1 MKSVSTILLAVFLSL
16 PAFSA
21 DRGLCADLTA
31 GGLVNWVGIPQQQ
44 QRISY
49 SKEHQGLFFR
59 TDTGKAHHLQLS
71 LKQPFTVDEYETIY
85 ASAVFDTDPDS
96 PVSGLDLRL
105 RDRDNEIGAIR
116 PIRFENKNGTITA
129 EWKIT
134 PGHLKN
140 TWGTGKEKQN
150 HLMDPPVRIFAFG
163 INYNR
168 KTKREFFL
176 TLRTLRIRV
185 ATGNTVSSSRPL
197 WSFGKDFL
205 PQQSGGYQLYRA
217 GNALIVNDI
226 HDKKGWLRE
235 LRKAGLVHFQ
245 EKPSAIE
252 LDAEAI
258 TGGVRAAWTLKDA
271 ANRTFTTPQQT
282 IQGKRKTYRFE
293 LDGKQFQ
300 PPYRVDQ
307 LTLQGT
313 PAQQNS
319 LILHGSRLTVQSSAA
334 EALRFDVLTGTPIH
348 VLKHSRPEAF
358 HYQFINT
365 SRKAGK
371 FKVKITL
378 IPYSGKTLSETFEL
392 TAGPGERIVR
402 VPTIHPDRNG
412 HWTAVAEI
420 SHPETNGLSIQQTP
434 FAKLIPAGP
443 TPDGNPEFL
452 FSVCSHP
459 ERWSDRDRELEYQ
472 AAALCGI
479 KYLRATPGW
488 GYVQP
493 QAGQWKFDYLNGI
506 LESCGSYGI
515 ELQGFL
521 GFNPKWAVS
530 PELQKKNWRVWSR
543 SYPDETAFAT
553 YAQRMAQEFR
563 GRIRNWELW
572 NEPEL
577 TRGTISAEEF
587 TRLQKLAYKSVKKGN
602 PDAVMMSGGFAGGS
616 THQAMHDKQ
625 FMEKVLKNA
634 AGSYEIHLTHNH
646 GNFGAYVT
654 AVEQHLLPLR
664 KRAGADRIPWFPNE
678 TAVSSL
684 FGTER
689 NQALTLYKKLIYSW
703 ARGAVGYAWYDLR
716 NDGYDATYGE
726 HNYGMITTDF
736 RPKPVYSVYNHLAR
750 TFRKAHFAEQFAAP
764 EGVWAFRFE
773 TPGTQIVPIWNESD
787 LPVLLALKSD
797 TEQAVLSDFMD
808 NESPLP
814 VQDGVVLV
822 QAENEPK
829 TLLLRGASSVQ
840 LAGPLLHLKS
850 LDVAVPGRAMTLKI
864 NVRNPFPKPRSFQ
877 LSLSGL
883 PAGFRA
889 EQPSVSVTVAPDQTV
904 TPEFR
909 ITVPGKERLP
919 DHPLSFLLQC
929 QTGTVKTVLRIPV
942 NPALL
947 IRGLKTGKPDF
958 VLDKKAQVVS
968 LTEADPQLAHRIWKG
983 PDDLSARIRL
993 GEKDGA
999 LELLVDV
1006 TDDVHSQPYSGFG
1019 VWKGD
1024 NLQICFKFPS
1034 QDDSWELGASLLDS
1048 GKTEMFVFHAPRRF
1062 KKEEVRKQLRL
1073 TAERK
1078 GTTTSYRIRIPLDAC
1093 GWTPA
1098 MLRGGFRFNLLI
1110 NENDGEGRDGWLQIA
1125 PGIGENK
1132 DPERYPFIL
1141 FD

>member
-1 MKSVSTILLAVFLSL
+1 MKSILTLFLAGVLVL
-16 PAFSA
+16 PAFSGS
-21 DRGLCADLTA
+21 REFSADLNA
-31 GGLVNWVGIPQQQ
+31 GGQVDWVGVSQKQQVP
-44 QRISY
+44 Y

-71 LKQPFTVDEYETIY
+71 LKHPFVVREYETLY
-85 ASAVFDTDPDS
+85 ASAVFSTDQDS

-105 RDRDNEIGAIR
+105 RDKDNEIGAIR

-134 PGHLKN
+134 PERLKT
-140 TWGTGKEKQN
+140 TWGTSKEKQN
-150 HLMDPPVRIFAFG
+150 HFMDPPVRVFALG
-163 INYNR
+163 ISYNR
-168 KTKREFFL
+168 KTDREFFL
-176 TLRTLRIRV
+176 TLRSLRFRLT
-185 ATGNTVSSSRPL
+185 TGNTVNATRPL
-197 WSFGKDFL
+197 WSFGRDFL

-217 GNALIVNDI
+217 GDALIVNNI
-226 HDKKGWLRE
+226 RTGKGWLRE
-235 LRKAGLVHFQ
+235 LKKAGLVHFQ
-245 EKPSAIE
+245 EKPRAIE

-258 TGGVRAAWTLKDA
+258 TGKVQASWTLKDA
-271 ANRTFTTPQQT
+271 ANRTFTTPPQT
-282 IQGKRKTYRFE
+282 VQGKRKTYRFD
-293 LDGKQFQ
+293 LAAVPLQ
-300 PPYRVDQ
+300 PPYRVDR

-313 PAQQNS
+313 PEQQSS
-319 LILHGSRLTVQSSAA
+319 LILHGSRLAVQSSAA
-334 EALRFDVLTGTPIH
+334 EALRFDVMTGTPVH
-348 VLKHSRPEAF
+348 VLKHDRANAF
-358 HYQFINT
+358 HYLFTNT
-365 SRKAGK
+365 SQKSGK
-371 FKVKITL
+371 FKIKVSL
-378 IPYSGKTLSETFEL
+378 IPYNGKTLSETFEL
-392 TAGPGERIVR
+392 DVKPGERIVR
-402 VPTIHPDRNG
+402 VPAIRPDRNG

-420 SHPETNGLSIQQTP
+420 SHPATNGLSIQQTP

-452 FSVCSHP
+452 FGVCSHP

-493 QAGQWKFDYLNGI
+493 TPGEWKTDYLNGQ
-506 LESCGSYGI
+506 LETCGAYGI

-521 GFNPKWAVS
+521 GFNPKWAVP
-530 PELQKKNWRVWSR
+530 PELQKKHWLVWSR
-543 SYPDETAFAT
+543 SYPDETAFAA
-553 YAQRMAQEFR
+553 YAQRMAKEFR

-577 TRGTISAEEF
+577 QRGAISAEEF
-587 TRLQKLAYKSVKKGN
+587 TKLQKLAYKSVKKGN
-602 PDAVMMSGGFAGGS
+602 PDAVMMSGGFAGGN
-616 THQAMHDKQ
+616 THQAMKDKQ

-646 GNFGAYVT
+646 GNFGAYV
-654 AVEQHLLPLR
+654 AVVEQHLLPLR

-678 TAVSSL
+678 TAISSL

-689 NQALTLYKKLIYSW
+689 NQAQTLYKKLIYSW
-703 ARGAVGYAWYDLR
+703 ARGAIGYAWYDLR
-716 NDGYDATYGE
+716 NDGYDASNGE

-773 TPGTQIVPIWNESD
+773 TPEGQLVPLWNESD

-797 TEQAVLSDFMD
+797 AKQVRLSDFMD

-814 VQDGVVLV
+814 AQDGVVLV

-829 TLLLRGASSVQ
+829 TLRLAGASSAR
-840 LAGPLLHLKS
+840 LIGPLLQLKS
-850 LDVAVPGRAMTLKI
+850 LDVAVPGRTMTLKV
-864 NVRNPFPKPRSFQ
+864 NVRNPFPKPREFR
-877 LSLSGL
+877 LSLSAL
-883 PAGFRA
+883 PDGFRA
-889 EQPSVSVTVAPDQTV
+889 EQPSVSVTVSPDKTV
-904 TPEFR
+904 TPVFL
-909 ITVPGKERLP
+909 IAVPGKERFP
-919 DHPLSFLLQC
+919 NHAVSFLLQC
-929 QTGTVKTVLRIPV
+929 QTGSVKTALRIPV
-942 NPALL
+942 NPAHLVE
-947 IRGLKTGKPDF
+947 GVKTGKPDF

-968 LTEADPQLAHRIWKG
+968 QTEADPQLAHRIWKG
-983 PDDLSARIRL
+983 PADHSARIRL
-993 GEKDGA
+993 GETDGV

-1006 TDDVHSQPYSGFG
+1006 TDDVHSQPYSGFN

-1034 QDDSWELGASLLDS
+1034 QDDYWELGASLLDS
-1048 GKTEMFVFHAPRRF
+1048 GKPEMYVFHAPRRF
-1062 KKEEVRKQLRL
+1062 RKEEVRKQLRL

-1098 MLRGGFRFNLLI
+1098 MLRGGFRFNLLV